1 VAAVGARK
9 IDMTRLGCFLAVV
22 ASLFLGTALAQTQPQ
37 WSVYQPAG
45 GGFSVELPV
54 DPDFKSEQISTDS
67 GPARQT
73 SAQILTGGLD
83 CLVRFVEYQ
92 VDADAQTRFDRT
104 RANFAGNASIR
115 QNTALTIGDAPAS
128 RIVFDLADGDTAT
141 SLSVAIGKNRMI
153 QIVCVAPK
161 SQEASAAMAR
171 IYRSLTLVK

>member
-1 VAAVGARK
+1 
-9 IDMTRLGCFLAVV
+9 MNRLGSFLAVA
-22 ASLFLGTALAQTQPQ
+22 ASLFLGAARAQTPPQ

-54 DPDFKSEQISTDS
+54 DPDFKSDEISTDS

-92 VDADAQTRFDRT
+92 IDADAQTRFERT

-115 QNTALTIGDAPAS
+115 QNTALTVGDAPAS

-141 SLSVAIGKNRMI
+141 SLSVVIGKNRI
-153 QIVCVAPK
+153 VQIVCVGPK
-161 SQEASAAMAR
+161 NQEDSAAMAR

>member
-1 VAAVGARK
+1 
-9 IDMTRLGCFLAVV
+9 MNRLGSFLAV
-22 ASLFLGTALAQTQPQ
+22 AALLFLGTAWAQTPPQ

-83 CLVRFVEYQ
+83 CMVRFVEYQ
-92 VDADAQTRFDRT
+92 IEADAQTRFDRT
-104 RANFAGNASIR
+104 RANFAGTATIR
-115 QNTALTIGDAPAS
+115 QNAALTIGDAPAS

-141 SLSVAIGKNRMI
+141 SLLVATDKKRVV
-153 QIVCVAPK
+153 QIVCVVPK
-161 SQEASAAMAR
+161 NQEAAAAMTR
-171 IYRSLTLVK
+171 IYRSLALVK

>member
-1 VAAVGARK
+1 
-9 IDMTRLGCFLAVV
+9 MNRLGSFLAVV
-22 ASLFLGTALAQTQPQ
+22 ASLFLGKAWAQTQLQ

-45 GGFSVELPV
+45 GGFSVELPI

-83 CLVRFVEYQ
+83 CMVRFVEYQ
-92 VDADAQTRFDRT
+92 VEADAQTRFERT
-104 RANFAGNASIR
+104 RANFAGNATIR

-141 SLSVAIGKNRMI
+141 SLLVATDKNRI
-153 QIVCVAPK
+153 VQIVCVVPK
-161 SQEASAAMAR
+161 NQEAAAEMAR
-171 IYRSLTLVK
+171 IYRSFSLVK

>member
-1 VAAVGARK
+1 
-9 IDMTRLGCFLAVV
+9 MNRLGSFLAV
-22 ASLFLGTALAQTQPQ
+22 AALLFLGTARAQTPPQ

-83 CLVRFVEYQ
+83 CMVRFVEYQ
-92 VDADAQTRFDRT
+92 IEADARTRFERT
-104 RANFAGNASIR
+104 RANFASNATIR
-115 QNTALTIGDAPAS
+115 QNTALTIGDVPAS

-141 SLSVAIGKNRMI
+141 SLLVATDKNRI
-153 QIVCVAPK
+153 VQIVCVVPK
-161 SQEASAAMAR
+161 NQEGAAAMAR